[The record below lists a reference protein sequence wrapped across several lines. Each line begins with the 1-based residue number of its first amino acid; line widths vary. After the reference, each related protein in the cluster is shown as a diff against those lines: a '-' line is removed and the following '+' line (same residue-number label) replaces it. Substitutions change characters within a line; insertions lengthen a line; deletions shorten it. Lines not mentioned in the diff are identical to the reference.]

1 MQNVHVNKVYTFCKC
16 VNIDSDCGEL
26 AKKWSENSF
35 TVLCSYAAPGV
46 VNSLPVNLIQEE

>member
-46 VNSLPVNLIQEE
+46 ANSLPVNLIQEE